1 MLLVLNHC
9 RTVHPE
15 PVPPGLVVKVFI
27 GSESGG
33 VAVVVPRSGEQNAGG
48 FLYMKT
54 IRSFGLFFPTRK
66 NRISNI
72 SARSAR

>member
-33 VAVVVPRSGEQNAGG
+33 VAVVVPRSEEQNAGG
-48 FLYMKT
+48 FC
-54 IRSFGLFFPTRK
+54 I
-66 NRISNI
+66 
-72 SARSAR
+72 